1 MQFSGLRRVYSC
13 TVLGDNIVVVG
24 GRGGDYD
31 TCRCTDTYN
40 ILTGRW
46 DRDGLV
52 TQKSVAQDFLDR
64 FNRNSFIGGAVV
76 VQSTAPRF
84 WTHKN
89 RRITS

>member
-1 MQFSGLRRVYSC
+1 MQFSRFAKSVFC

-46 DRDGLV
+46 DRDGLETQRSV
-52 TQKSVAQDFLDR
+52 TQDFLDR
-64 FNRNSFIGGAVV
+64 FNRESFIGGAVV
-76 VQSTAPRF
+76 VQSIAPRF
-84 WTHKN
+84 WTHVK
-89 RRITS
+89 